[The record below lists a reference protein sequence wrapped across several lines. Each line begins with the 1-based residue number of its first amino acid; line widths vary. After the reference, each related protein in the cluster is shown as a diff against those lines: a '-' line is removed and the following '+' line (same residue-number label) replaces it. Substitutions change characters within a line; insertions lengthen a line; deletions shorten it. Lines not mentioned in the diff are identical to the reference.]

1 MNNTGRNRTQSN
13 YLVILLLVVGLT
25 AFSHSMKELSEIP
38 QLFLGGND
46 ALAHRIEIK
55 TPAPPV
61 APAIV
66 KVETCELQQSLP
78 SVELS
83 WLHNDDD
90 SEPVAVPEV
99 PAPRRP
105 ERVERQVRVREVTNH
120 IAKGKKGQVFEFKN
134 LDPMAFEVQIP
145 TEENDEVATPAGVNE
160 LPLTVFKVRNRKHS
174 DIRISP
180 RDREMIL
187 KTLNR
192 SINLRIAS

>member
-1 MNNTGRNRTQSN
+1 MNSTGRNRTQSN

-38 QLFLGGND
+38 QFFLGGND
-46 ALAHRIEIK
+46 VLAHRIEIK
-55 TPAPPV
+55 TPAPPIP
-61 APAIV
+61 PAVV
-66 KVETCELQQSLP
+66 KVESCELQQSLP

-83 WLHNDDD
+83 WLHNED
-90 SEPVAVPEV
+90 EPVAVPEA

-105 ERVERQVRVREVTNH
+105 ERVERQVRVREVTDQ
-120 IAKGKKGQVFEFKN
+120 IAKRMKGQVFEFKN

-145 TEENDEVATPAGVNE
+145 TEENDEVAAPGVNE
-160 LPLTVFKVRNRKHS
+160 IPLTMFKVRNRKHS
-174 DIRISP
+174 DIKISP